1 MKSSVGR
8 DALDLKWFSEL
19 ALMLGGLLFADTFLP
34 FAGISPS
41 PFWVPVL
48 LLTAQYGTMSGLIA
62 AAGASAASLIVE
74 RDSTQAGED
83 YYSIFLLFWRD
94 PIWWF
99 GTALVLGAI
108 IDKRVR
114 DRDMLMTK
122 LRHADEQRRSIAD
135 YCERLLSYAK
145 RLEQL
150 IAFSDGRSVEEG
162 LIALGEL
169 HESTFEESSSALVRA
184 VGALLGPG
192 ARFSI
197 LVRQEGTLVRGQLD
211 AAGGG
216 LELPSGTRPAT
227 PDEQAFFERM
237 VLCRRVV
244 STVRDSDAQLLDGI
258 AMAAGPI
265 IEDGQR
271 VIGLLVIE
279 HAAQPMTAAGE
290 VAVRVICAELSH
302 IADAVPMTR
311 YATAAARSRKALRVV
326 S

>member
-1 MKSSVGR
+1 MKPSVGR
-8 DALDLKWFSEL
+8 DAVDLKWIGEL
-19 ALMLGGLLFADTFLP
+19 ALMLGGLLLADTFLP
-34 FAGISPS
+34 FAGMSPS
-41 PFWVPVL
+41 PFWMPVL
-48 LLTAQYGTMSGLIA
+48 LLTAQYGTMSGLTA
-62 AAGASAASLIVE
+62 AAAASAASLIVE
-74 RDSTQAGED
+74 RGSTQAGED
-83 YYSIFLLFWRD
+83 YYSIFLQFWRD

-99 GTALVLGAI
+99 GTALVLGPI

-114 DRDMLMTK
+114 DRDMLVTN
-122 LRHADEQRRSIAD
+122 LRHADDQRRSIAD

-145 RLEQL
+145 RLEQR

-169 HESTFEESSSALVRA
+169 HESRFEETSSALVRA
-184 VGALLGPG
+184 VDVLLGPC

-197 LVRQEGTLVRGQLD
+197 LVRQEGTLVRGQLG

-216 LELPSGTRPAT
+216 LELPSGTRAAT
-227 PDEQAFFERM
+227 PDEQAFFQRM

-258 AMAAGPI
+258 GIAAGPI
-265 IEDGQR
+265 VEDGQR
-271 VIGLLVIE
+271 VIGVLVIE
-279 HAAQPMTAAGE
+279 HAVQPMTAAGE

-302 IADAVPMTR
+302 IADAVPITR
-311 YATAAARSRKALRVV
+311 YATVAAQSRKALHIV